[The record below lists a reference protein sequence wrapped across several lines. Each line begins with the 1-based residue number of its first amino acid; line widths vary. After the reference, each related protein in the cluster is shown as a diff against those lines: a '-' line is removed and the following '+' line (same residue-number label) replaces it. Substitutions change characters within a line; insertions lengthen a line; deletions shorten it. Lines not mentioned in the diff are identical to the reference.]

1 MKRES
6 NSPAMTATRG
16 ERSAPELLAPAGNWD
31 CARAAIENG
40 ADAIYFG
47 LQAGFNARAR
57 AANFALDELPE
68 LMATLHRSGLKG
80 YATVNTLAF
89 TDELPLLEE
98 HVRRLADGGV
108 DALLVQDVGVARLV
122 REICPTL
129 ALHASTQMTMTC
141 AETIAMVAPLG
152 IERVVLA
159 RELSLREIRQ
169 IAAATPMPLEVFVH
183 GALCVA
189 YSGQCLT
196 SESLGG
202 RSANRG
208 QCAQACRLDYEL
220 ICDGEERELGDVKY
234 LLSPQDLAAI
244 ELAPDLVEVG
254 VASLKIEGRLKT
266 PEYVAAMARN
276 YRAAI
281 DAAMRGEQVR
291 LAAASRRE
299 MELTFSR
306 GLSPGWLS
314 GNDHKRLVP
323 GLSSAKRGLC
333 VGEVLGVRGDRLQAM
348 LTQPLAKGD
357 GIVLEGD
364 RAGGKEVGG
373 RVYQVFRDGKT
384 ADRPQQGR
392 VELLLPPGVLETA
405 DVWRGQ
411 QIWQTD
417 DPQLTKRLR
426 ATFSHADPTRRVAID
441 LRVRAVVGEPATLA
455 ATCADGI
462 SVMLTSEHVCE
473 AARKH
478 PVDAALLRE
487 QLDRLG
493 GTPFAV
499 RELQADIV
507 GEPMVPLSVLGELR
521 KRLVQELTAARTAV
535 PPRPIAAAGVATR
548 MLAAASVGVA
558 CSRPRE
564 HVPFAR
570 SMATPSSGHGT
581 PVGTAGMNPA
591 ARYQD
596 ESDRDKPILH
606 VLCRSLEQLEVALEA
621 GARHV
626 YADFHDLRDYRQA
639 VAAAHAVGAM
649 IYLAS
654 LRIHKPGEDG
664 LFLALAKHAADG
676 WLVRNLAA
684 LAAANARG
692 IPAVADFSLNAANP
706 LTVEWLREQGAGRV
720 TASYDLNRDQ
730 LVELVEALIPPH
742 WKGGARGGIPDRPI
756 NSDRDLRPRRQ
767 PSLPYPLPARE
778 GDFIPGGQ
786 RGTVPFYSE
795 DSAKGDSPRADV
807 EVVIHQHMPMFHM
820 EHCVFCA
827 VLSPGK
833 NKSDCGRPCDR
844 HAVQLR
850 DRVGAEHVLHA
861 DIGCRNTLYNGTAQ
875 SGAEAVAPLIA
886 RGVRHFRVEL
896 LQNVPGA
903 ETRRLIHLYRDL
915 LAGRV
920 DGAQV
925 WRSLRAESRVGVTR
939 GTLEHPRNPLAIL

>member
-6 NSPAMTATRG
+6 NSPAKSATRVERPTP

-57 AANFALDELPE
+57 AANFALDDLPK

-89 TDELPLLEE
+89 TDELPQLEE

-108 DALLVQDVGVARLV
+108 DALLVQDIGVARLV
-122 REICPTL
+122 REICPAL

-141 AETIAMVAPLG
+141 AETIEMIAPLG

-159 RELSLREIRQ
+159 RELSLREIVR

-220 ICDGEERELGDVKY
+220 ICDGQQRELGDVKY

-244 ELAPDLVEVG
+244 ELAPELVEAG

-266 PEYVAAMARN
+266 PEYVAAMSRN

-291 LAAASRRE
+291 LAAAARRE

-306 GLSPGWLS
+306 GLSPGWLG

-348 LTQPLAKGD
+348 LTQPLTRGD

-364 RAGGKEVGG
+364 RAGGNEVGG
-373 RVYQVFRDGKT
+373 RVYQVFRDGRT
-384 ADRPQQGR
+384 ADRPEQGR

-426 ATFSHADPTRRVAID
+426 ATYSQADPTRRVAID
-441 LRVRAVVGEPATLA
+441 LQVRAATGESLNLI
-455 ATCADGI
+455 ATCADGVTV
-462 SVMLTSEHVCE
+462 SLTSEHVCD

-478 PVDAALLRE
+478 PVDATLLRE

-493 GTPFAV
+493 GTPFVV
-499 RELQADIV
+499 RDLKADII

-535 PPRPIAAAGVATR
+535 PQRPLAAAGVAGR
-548 MLAAASVGVA
+548 MLAG
-558 CSRPRE
+558 
-564 HVPFAR
+564 AR
-570 SMATPSSGHGT
+570 
-581 PVGTAGMNPA
+581 TAGMNPA
-591 ARYQD
+591 ARLEKARD
-596 ESDRDKPILH
+596 EENMPTLH
-606 VLCRSLEQLEVALEA
+606 VLCRSLEQLEAALEA
-621 GARHV
+621 GVRHL
-626 YADFHDLRDYRQA
+626 YADFHDLRDYRAA
-639 VAAAHAVGAM
+639 VASAHAAGAT
-649 IYLAS
+649 IHLAS

-664 LFLALAKHAADG
+664 LFVALAKHAADG

-684 LAAANARG
+684 LAAANQRG

-706 LTVEWLREQGAGRV
+706 LSVQWLREQGAQRV

-730 LVELVEALIPPH
+730 LVELVEASP
-742 WKGGARGGIPDRPI
+742 AA
-756 NSDRDLRPRRQ
+756 DL
-767 PSLPYPLPARE
+767 
-778 GDFIPGGQ
+778 
-786 RGTVPFYSE
+786 
-795 DSAKGDSPRADV
+795 

-886 RGVRHFRVEL
+886 RGVRHFRIEL
-896 LQNVPGA
+896 LQNAPGA

-920 DGAQV
+920 DGPQV